1 MALYGRTVLYTD
13 YDEITKQNIVEI
25 LNNVS
30 GDWQTNVTDI
40 TTLYEYYTGKQDILK
55 RVKIVRPEINNTTV
69 VNIANQIVTF
79 KTGYLIGE
87 PVQYVSKVDD
97 ENVGRQIS
105 TLNGYMSSEGKS
117 SKDIELADW
126 MHICGQGYRI
136 ILPDADVSDNEDES
150 PFETYVL
157 DPRQTFVIYKNDM
170 TKKPMLGVYVT
181 TMQDGTKIYTCYSD
195 TKTFVLNDATG
206 ELAVQK
212 VTPHIMGG
220 VPIIE
225 YPLNNARIGAFE
237 VVKDILDS
245 INEIASDRTDAIE
258 SFVDALLVF
267 KGVDIEAEEIE
278 QLRQM
283 GALKVP
289 VDGDIKYLV
298 QELNQQQTQTLVDY
312 FYDTILTIVGMPS
325 QGNGKTSD
333 SSNNGAVILKNG
345 WSDAEA
351 RAKATELRFD
361 ESEKRF
367 LEIALTIAGVYKDTD
382 LRISDIDIKFTRRN
396 YENIESKAQVLIS
409 MLNNEKLNP
418 QLAFDYSNMF
428 PDPESAY
435 LMSKPYI
442 DKFYN
447 LAANGAEIDDG
458 TLSGGSTY
466 VRGFFRSEK
475 GSKTMDVGEE
485 DNPIDGETDE
495 T

>member
-25 LNNVS
+25 LNNVN

-40 TTLYEYYTGKQDILK
+40 TTLYNYYTGEQDILK
-55 RVKIVRPEINNTTV
+55 RVKTVRPEINNSTV

-97 ENVGRQIS
+97 ENVGRQIA

-157 DPRQTFVIYKNDM
+157 DPRQTYVIYKNDM

-181 TMQDGTKIYTCYSD
+181 TLQDGTKIYTCYSD
-195 TKTFVLNDATG
+195 TKTFVLNDAGG

-225 YPLNNARIGAFE
+225 YPLNNSRIGAFE
-237 VVKDILDS
+237 IVKGILDS
-245 INEIASDRTDAIE
+245 INEIASDRTDAVE
-258 SFVDALLVF
+258 GFVDALLVF
-267 KGVDIEAEEIE
+267 KGVDIEAEELE

-312 FYDTILTIVGMPS
+312 FYQTVIEICGMPNR
-325 QGNGKTSD
+325 NGGSSTSD
-333 SSNNGAVILKNG
+333 TGSAVIFRDG

-351 RAKATELRFD
+351 RAKATELMFD

-367 LEIALTIAGVYKDTD
+367 LELALTIAGVYKDTD

-396 YENIESKAQVLIS
+396 YENIASKSQVLIS
-409 MLNNEKLNP
+409 MLDNAKIHP
-418 QLAFDYSNMF
+418 QLAFTYSNMF
-428 PDPESAY
+428 PDPEGAY

-442 DKFYN
+442 DR
-447 LAANGAEIDDG
+447 AMGTAEETTVD
-458 TLSGGSTY
+458 
-466 VRGFFRSEK
+466 EK
-475 GSKTMDVGEE
+475 ETAEE
-485 DNPIDGETDE
+485 TTDE